1 MFVVGLLCAALSARG
16 QDFYAD
22 HLQRGMANYQRGNFA
37 QAASDLRVAA
47 FGLLDTPPQYE
58 TALIYQLL
66 AERKLQRNEDARQ
79 VAEKIVMVER
89 VAPVYGRLPLPADV
103 HGELEAALPQLLP
116 AAQLARAPAFAHL
129 SARSTATPPAP
140 SPQPPTAT
148 QAPPPVTAAQAM
160 DLLQHGDEARARS
173 LAEKIVAD
181 DYTNAV
187 AQTVLAILAGR
198 RNDWAGVVEHYS
210 VVRTRRRL
218 TAAEMNT
225 YIMGLVRSGRTAD
238 ANGVERTRGVQ
249 PFVARA
255 TPAPAPA
262 TAPTPAALLAEA
274 DRALR
279 EGQIIAARDAY
290 RRLAAMPDLP
300 RPIALGAA
308 RGLNQATAYRDSS
321 AAYQKLYPLHTG
333 EEVDMFYE
341 AVNRYE
347 MGDYAI
353 AKKLLARA
361 LPHLPQTRDVE
372 LYRGRIERTQ

>member
-1 MFVVGLLCAALSARG
+1 
-16 QDFYAD
+16 
-22 HLQRGMANYQRGNFA
+22 
-37 QAASDLRVAA
+37 
-47 FGLLDTPPQYE
+47 
-58 TALIYQLL
+58 
-66 AERKLQRNEDARQ
+66 
-79 VAEKIVMVER
+79 
-89 VAPVYGRLPLPADV
+89 
-103 HGELEAALPQLLP
+103 
-116 AAQLARAPAFAHL
+116 
-129 SARSTATPPAP
+129 
-140 SPQPPTAT
+140 
-148 QAPPPVTAAQAM
+148 VTAAQAM
-160 DLLQHGDEARARS
+160 DLLQHGDDARARA

-238 ANGVERTRGVQ
+238 ANGVERTRGIQ

-255 TPAPAPA
+255 TPMLD
-262 TAPTPAALLAEA
+262 PTALLAEA

-279 EGQIIAARDAY
+279 DGHIVAARDAY
-290 RRLAAMPDLP
+290 RRLAALPNLP
-300 RPIALGAA
+300 RSIALGAA
-308 RGLNQATAYRDSS
+308 RGLNQTTAYRDSS
-321 AAYQKLYPLHTG
+321 AAYQKLYPLHAG

-361 LPHLPQTRDVE
+361 LPYLPQTRDVE